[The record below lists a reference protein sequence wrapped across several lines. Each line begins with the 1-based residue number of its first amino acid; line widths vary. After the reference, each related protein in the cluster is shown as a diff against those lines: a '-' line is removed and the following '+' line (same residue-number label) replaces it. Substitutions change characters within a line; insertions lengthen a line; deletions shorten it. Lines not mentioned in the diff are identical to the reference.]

1 MGKAKEIVVKVI
13 PPKVATPFVRRW
25 HYSGKVVNNS
35 QVHFGCFL
43 DGILHGVMS
52 FGPSMDKRKVLNLVH
67 TDNDRG
73 GERQKWNEC
82 LELNRMAFDDILPR
96 NSESRCLSI
105 AFRLIRKNAP
115 QIKWIISFSDGTASG
130 DGTIYRASGFI
141 LTQIKVNQSILVM
154 PDGERITVLNF
165 SNGFGTKERIC
176 KKFNLP
182 MWSGASVK
190 PLEKIGVKPAPGFQL
205 RYIKLLTPDAKLA
218 CEALPFS
225 AIDEAGA
232 GMYRG
237 KQITREAR
245 HKSQASK

>member
-1 MGKAKEIVVKVI
+1 MGRAKDIVVKVI
-13 PPKVATPFVRRW
+13 PPKVANPFVKRH
-25 HYSGKVVNNS
+25 HYSGKVVPNS
-35 QVHFGCFL
+35 NLHLGCFL
-43 DGILHGVMS
+43 DGVLHGVMS
-52 FGPSMDKRKVLNLVH
+52 FGPSMDKRRILYLVH

-73 GERQKWNEC
+73 GERQKWNES
-82 LELNRMAFDDILPR
+82 LELNRMAFDDVLPR

-105 AFRLIRKNAP
+105 AFKLIRKNAP
-115 QIKWIISFSDGTASG
+115 QVKWIISFSDGTASG
-130 DGTIYRASGFI
+130 DGTIYRAAGFT
-141 LTQIKVNQSILVM
+141 LTQIKKNTTMLLM
-154 PDGERITVLNF
+154 PDGERIAAT
-165 SNGFGTKERIC
+165 SPTSHISARERLCQKYGISI
-176 KKFNLP
+176 
-182 MWSGASVK
+182 WSGASVK
-190 PLEKIGVKPAPGFQL
+190 PLEAIGVKPAPGFQL

>member
-1 MGKAKEIVVKVI
+1 MGRAKDIVVKVI
-13 PPKVATPFVRRW
+13 PSKVAVPFVKKW
-25 HYSGKVVNNS
+25 HYSGKVVAAS

-43 DGILHGVMS
+43 DGTLHGVMS
-52 FGPSMDKRKVLNLVH
+52 FGPSMDKRRILYLVH

-73 GERQKWNEC
+73 GERQKWNES
-82 LELNRMAFDDILPR
+82 LELNRMAFDDVLPR

-105 AFRLIRKNAP
+105 AFKLIRKNAP

-130 DGTIYRASGFI
+130 DGTIYRAAGFT
-141 LTQIKVNQSILVM
+141 LTQIKKNTTMLLM
-154 PDGERITVLNF
+154 PDGERIADLCFN
-165 SNGFGTKERIC
+165 NGFGTKERIC
-176 KKFNLP
+176 KQYGLP
-182 MWSGASVK
+182 MWSGSTWK
-190 PLEKIGVKPAPGFQL
+190 PLEAIGVKPAPGFQL

-237 KQITREAR
+237 RQITREAR
-245 HKSQASK
+245 HKGQAE